1 MLMILVKTPI
11 TRTNVRSFGYNLT
24 IDLAAVHTTIDEVG
38 AFDPR
43 CATLAET
50 KAGLSAVHAARGWW
64 LQARELEMTQRLKD
78 VSSFP
83 ENDSATASRTKQK
96 SATTVM
102 KRAETVARMP
112 EFGNSLSNGNISTK
126 HLDAVT
132 RAMRALKSED
142 RKSPVRRS
150 SNDLGDSRSSPGKVR
165 QKNLKRRPCFRWR
178 CPGLVR
184 CRTRSSRSIASVR
197 SARCCV
203 FPRLVGS
210 RHQAFGG
217 GSTTPLW
224 ANNSRLVSTIGVTCW
239 TVPGYC
245 PRVTLRCCR
254 PRRPTGMWS
263 AGCTVRQ
270 YLFSAKK

>member
-165 QKNLKRRPCFRWR
+165 QKNLKRRCSVKPTPSQPKTAPTGS
-178 CPGLVR
+178 PGR
-184 CRTRSSRSIASVR
+184 KR
-197 SARCCV
+197 
-203 FPRLVGS
+203 
-210 RHQAFGG
+210 Q
-217 GSTTPLW
+217 
-224 ANNSRLVSTIGVTCW
+224 
-239 TVPGYC
+239 PGY
-245 PRVTLRCCR
+245 
-254 PRRPTGMWS
+254 GH
-263 AGCTVRQ
+263 G
-270 YLFSAKK
+270 